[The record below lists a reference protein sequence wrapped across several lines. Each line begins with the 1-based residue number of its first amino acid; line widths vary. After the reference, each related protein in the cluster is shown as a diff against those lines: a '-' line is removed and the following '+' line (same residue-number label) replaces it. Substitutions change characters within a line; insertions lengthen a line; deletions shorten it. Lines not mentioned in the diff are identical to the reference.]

1 MYFVSGMWH
10 VLNKSPENKMGTKK
24 ALTCLKCHKEGI
36 YYHEKSDL
44 LAQLWY
50 SGKDVIFNSK
60 TIKKNVKHCKR
71 KRDLFEK
78 QNFQDMHWR
87 TEETKRWKLFQKV
100 AINQR
105 FKELYKG
112 DEQVEKQI
120 LSRSCRYQEKKRQ
133 EGLATTIITILDFLR
148 FFPSVLNVLIKDY
161 LFPIETQYLFVIS
174 EVIKMKELSYI
185 EENTE
190 IDDVFFLQQDVQERK
205 YCLEEKVDLQNDFHS
220 RLQKESKSRWVTARV
235 PQRGM
240 HFFRELLLC
249 PDCIQKCPENKKYGL
264 GIHGQL
270 DPKDRKPL
278 SQWTCLFD
286 QELFYYKDPE
296 KYREL
301 YKSYLDGPDFF

>member
-1 MYFVSGMWH
+1 MERK
-10 VLNKSPENKMGTKK
+10 NT
-24 ALTCLKCHKEGI
+24 LTCFKCHKEGI

-87 TEETKRWKLFQKV
+87 TEETRRWKLFQKV
-100 AINQR
+100 AIHQK

-112 DEQVEKQI
+112 DEHVENQI

-133 EGLATTIITILDFLR
+133 EGLATTIITILDCVR

-161 LFPIETQYLFVIS
+161 LFPIETQYLFAIS
-174 EVIKMKELSYI
+174 EVVKMKELAFI
-185 EENTE
+185 EFNTE
-190 IDDVFFLQQDVQERK
+190 IDDVFFFQQDVQERK
-205 YCLEEKVDLQNDFHS
+205 YCLEDKID
-220 RLQKESKSRWVTARV
+220 LQKESILRWVTAGV
-235 PQRGM
+235 PKRGM

-270 DPKDRKPL
+270 DQKDRKPL

-296 KYREL
+296 KY
-301 YKSYLDGPDFF
+301 S